1 MVHQMFAKEVF
12 MQRSF
17 IPALALVAASVA
29 NVSWCR
35 ETEPQSLMTSIT
47 EWQYPG
53 SKIGK
58 ASLSDAATVDTDGRR
73 TVPSVQYK
81 TVLTTKAPMK
91 KVIQFYDAK
100 LKPKEKPA
108 SEVVGQAADSGRS
121 VTIHDDSENRPVS
134 IHVIAV
140 NSENE
145 SVTLV
150 ISRAQNE
157 PETHIAW
164 TRYVRFKVGKL

>member
-1 MVHQMFAKEVF
+1 MPRYFLLVLAVLVF
-12 MQRSF
+12 TT
-17 IPALALVAASVA
+17 A
-29 NVSWCR
+29 NESWCPGA
-35 ETEPQSLMTSIT
+35 EPQSLMTSIT

-58 ASLSDAATVDTDGRR
+58 ASLSDAATINADGQR

-81 TVLTTKAPMK
+81 TVLTTKDPME
-91 KVIQFYDAK
+91 KVVQYYDAK

-108 SEVVGQAADSGRS
+108 NGTGGPGTGSGRS
-121 VTIHDDSENRPVS
+121 VTLHDDSDSRPVA
-134 IHVIAV
+134 IHVIAI

-145 SVTLV
+145 STTLV
-150 ISRAQNE
+150 ISRAENE

-164 TRYVRFKVGKL
+164 TRYVRLKAGNH